1 MVLVLLMIA
10 LPLLI
15 LTTSTIVLGLAGGRD
30 QFDSELTHLEIKL
43 LPNPGCP
50 WSPTTW
56 TCSAGTLVG
65 PTIIQREQ
73 AVLDPAGKM
82 LLINTE
88 VISIEMK
95 GAVQCVPVA
104 TLKNSLM
111 VGLNAKVGTNDS
123 RKSLGQIRTESFYA
137 GAPISDTYPSPPS
150 PKGCGKIVPPEPCT
164 LQEPAYSFFDIFVAA
179 SVDVLPSL
187 TVSLSSQDALRM
199 QANITQMP
207 PYRRPG
213 VFLPYKA
220 GGWVSAS
227 EAGNYEAEI
236 HELPLKL
243 YLNGT
248 YCADLTG
255 HPDHFP
261 VGPVPTSL
269 PDGVVINEF
278 MPQPVSDWNKD
289 GKADAGDEYIELYNN
304 RSDASVDLSHWILDD
319 VADGSR
325 PYTIPIGTTIAPR
338 GFLVFFRSQTG
349 VELDDAGDTVRLLRP
364 ASPDNAVVDV
374 FEYSD
379 SRPDVSYSRTPD
391 GTGSFTQ
398 GFTPTPGRAN
408 QMIRITLNE
417 FMPQPGP
424 SRNSDGLANDAA
436 KNIDEY
442 IELYNDNEFSW
453 DLGGWMLSAAAQSR
467 PFSDSPTYTIPAG
480 NVIPAKGVLVF
491 FKNRTGLDLVD
502 KNGVVR
508 LLRPDGFVEDKAEYP
523 DSRPGVAYSRLPNGT
538 GPFVTTTRPSP
549 GMINRLLLYLPVVFK
564 PSSGVVNR
572 LLLYLPVVFKPS
584 SGVVNRLLLY
594 LPVIFKG

>member
-1 MVLVLLMIA
+1 MNIRLCRTRRQTMVLVLLMIA
-10 LPLLI
+10 LPLLM
-15 LTTSTIVLGLAGGRD
+15 LTMSTIVLGLAGGRD

-56 TCSAGTLVG
+56 TCTAGTLVG

-73 AVLDPAGKM
+73 AILDPAGKM

-95 GAVQCVPVA
+95 GAVQCAPA
-104 TLKNSLM
+104 AALKNTLM
-111 VGLNAKVGTNDS
+111 VGLSAQVGTDNS
-123 RKSLGQIRTESFYA
+123 RRSLGQIRTESFYA

-150 PKGCGKIVPPEPCT
+150 PIGCGKIVPPEPCT

-187 TVSLSSQDALRM
+187 SVSLSSQDALRM

-227 EAGNYEAEI
+227 QAGNYDAEV

-243 YLNGT
+243 YFNDI

-269 PDGVVINEF
+269 PDAVVINEF

-289 GKADAGDEYIELYNN
+289 GKANAGNEYIELYNN
-304 RSDASVDLSHWILDD
+304 RGDASVDLSNWILDD
-319 VADGSR
+319 AMGSSP
-325 PYTIPIGTTIAPR
+325 PYTIPAGAAIAPK

-349 VELDDAGDTVRLLRP
+349 VELDDAGDTVRLSRP
-364 ASPDNAVVDV
+364 GSPANVVVDV
-374 FEYSD
+374 FEYSN
-379 SRPDVSYSRTPD
+379 SRPDVPYSRTPD
-391 GTGSFTQ
+391 GTGSFTR
-398 GFTPTPGRAN
+398 GFTPTPGFAN

-424 SRNSDGLANDAA
+424 SRNAGGLASDAA
-436 KNIDEY
+436 ENINEY
-442 IELYNDNEFSW
+442 IELYNDNGFPW

-467 PFSDSPTYTIPAG
+467 PFSDSPTYTIPASS
-480 NVIPAKGVLVF
+480 VIPAKGVLVF
-491 FKNRTGLDLVD
+491 FKNKTGLDLID

-508 LLRPDGFVEDKAEYP
+508 LLRPDGFVEDKFEYLN
-523 DSRPGVAYSRLPNGT
+523 SQPGVAYGRLPNGT

-549 GMINRLLLYLPVVFK
+549 GAINHLQLYLPVVFK
-564 PSSGVVNR
+564 R
-572 LLLYLPVVFKPS
+572 
-584 SGVVNRLLLY
+584 
-594 LPVIFKG
+594 